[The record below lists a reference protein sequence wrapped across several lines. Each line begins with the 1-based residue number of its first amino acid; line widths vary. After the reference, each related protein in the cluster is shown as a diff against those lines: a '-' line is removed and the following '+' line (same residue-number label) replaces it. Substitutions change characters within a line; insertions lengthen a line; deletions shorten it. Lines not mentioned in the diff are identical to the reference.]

1 MIVVAVVTSV
11 GQTGHVGVVE
21 VDVCRFR
28 RLVVGVVVSV
38 VMVVVV
44 VVAMVVG
51 LGHGVGSR
59 QASHRLL
66 HVGVVRRRLHLQGSL
81 RGVGL
86 VAVGAR
92 MAAVHEVV
100 PKESA
105 VAL

>member
-38 VMVVVV
+38 VMMV

-66 HVGVVRRRLHLQGSL
+66 HVGVVRRGLHLQGSL

-86 VAVGAR
+86 VAVRAR

>member
-38 VMVVVV
+38 VMMV

-100 PKESA
+100 PEESA

>member
-38 VMVVVV
+38 VMMV